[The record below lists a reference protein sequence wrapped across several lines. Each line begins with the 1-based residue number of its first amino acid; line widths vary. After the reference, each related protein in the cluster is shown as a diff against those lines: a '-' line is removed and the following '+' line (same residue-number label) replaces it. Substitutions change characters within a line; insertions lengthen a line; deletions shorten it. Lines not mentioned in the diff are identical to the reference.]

1 MTDIMLK
8 AMDADVAL
16 LNAGT
21 LRSDAIHPVGSFRLR
36 DLVAILP
43 MMDFITV
50 LNISGKTNL
59 CLLDFSL

>member
-1 MTDIMLK
+1 MTDIMLE

-21 LRSDAIHPVGSFRLR
+21 LRSDAIHPVGPFRLR

-43 MMDFITV
+43 MIDCITI
-50 LNISGKTNL
+50 LNISGKTNTAYWI
-59 CLLDFSL
+59 FKI